1 MVRQMLIRKS
11 APHPRSR
18 NTPSGGRMMAKMI
31 LQMSL
36 EGLAVTAKGSNR
48 SRDTRTPSD
57 ELNGELRTYEAV
69 KGMVTVE
76 RKRMGRERNAEMYF
90 KRELRPHYIMMRHLW
105 LRRSSKVWL
114 LPVCC
119 LFPVCSRVL
128 LPSGSAPDPNCLA
141 CAGLSLKKK
150 RSGAGPTQPYQPPL
164 APTCQGLVLGQMT
177 YPSHL
182 T

>member
-1 MVRQMLIRKS
+1 MCRSGGSTYKAWITPGSQPRMVRQMLIRKS

-90 KRELRPHYIMMRHLW
+90 KRELRPHYIMMRHCGYADPA
-105 LRRSSKVWL
+105 RFGYF
-114 LPVCC
+114 PVYSLFPAVFCC
-119 LFPVCSRVL
+119 LVDL
-128 LPSGSAPDPNCLA
+128 LLIPTA
-141 CAGLSLKKK
+141 SLVQDC
-150 RSGAGPTQPYQPPL
+150 P
-164 APTCQGLVLGQMT
+164 
-177 YPSHL
+177 
-182 T
+182 